1 MDLVDNSM
9 NENKN
14 YLQHSDPCCIHSMV
28 DDYMDVSYGEKSIKI
43 TYCEKCLIDES
54 EIIKNLRSRTN
65 LTVSSNRICTTSR

>member
-9 NENKN
+9 NKIED
-14 YLQHSDPCCIHSMV
+14 YLQHGNPSCIHSIV

-54 EIIKNLRSRTN
+54 EIIKNLRRRTN
-65 LTVSSNRICTTSR
+65 LSVSSNRICTTSR